1 MPSDTTSAPAPG
13 AGGKSKKN
21 SRKKA
26 NAKAK
31 ANGGTVPI
39 TTSSDQLQPPTQSD
53 GQQERSGQGQQEK
66 PIAPPASKESVA
78 NGSQAADLED
88 NNGGRDKETESITE
102 SDTDVPPPNSTT
114 PSFDSDPRFEALVRD
129 RDSLRVEVAEMR
141 ISLEK
146 IQSKHDEEM
155 EALQNELKQ
164 SQNDKEHAETQ
175 FRNLLGKV
183 NTIKSQLGE
192 RLKADAEEL
201 EQKRSQIEEL
211 EGQNAVLQTEVESKS
226 AALKSLEKE
235 REQQSKDLSSLRNR
249 TNLSQQNWLKER
261 EELVE
266 REAYARSE
274 FEEAKQAMHNWEIL
288 AMEERSIRESLEE
301 KVTDLEEQLVTLKS
315 DYEKASSERDAQSVT
330 VDGLQRALQDIQTA
344 RKQELRE
351 IVESSDAQLEEHR
364 KKLQEAEKN
373 ATEAI
378 AKLEEAEAELKRALP
393 FEKEVKEKNLLI
405 GKLRHEAV
413 TLNEHLTKALRFL
426 KKGKPEDNVDRHLVT
441 NHFLHFLA
449 LDRSDPKK
457 FQVLQLIAALLGWT
471 DEQRE
476 QAGLAR
482 PGTSSGFGVSLRIPS
497 TSSLLSRTPSS
508 PSLASEFLMDNGGR
522 NERMILLDKL
532 SPSLVPRTYKPNPQI
547 WRQHDTIRK
556 FRPVVISGPSGA
568 GKSTL
573 IKRLFADYPDTFA
586 LSVSHTTRPPRA
598 GEQHGREYY
607 FTTRDGFQSLVDE
620 GGFIEWAQFSGNY
633 YGTSTK
639 AVRDVAEKKRI
650 CILDIEMEGV
660 KQVKRTSLNAR
671 FIFIAPPSLEVL
683 EQRLRGR
690 GSETEESLRSRL
702 AQAKNEL
709 EYAKQPGAHDMVLVN
724 DELEVTYKAL
734 REWVVDEGRFGA
746 LE

>member
-53 GQQERSGQGQQEK
+53 GQQERSGKGQQEK

-129 RDSLRVEVAEMR
+129 RDSLRAEVAEMR

-155 EALQNELKQ
+155 GALQNELKQ

-201 EQKRSQIEEL
+201 EQKRSRIEEL

-226 AALKSLEKE
+226 AAVKSLEKE
-235 REQQSKDLSSLRNR
+235 REQQSKELSSLRNR

-266 REAYARSE
+266 RESYARSE

-301 KVTDLEEQLVTLKS
+301 KVTDLEEQLVTLKR

-476 QAGLAR
+476 HAGLAR
-482 PGTSSGFGVSLRIPS
+482 PGTSSGFGGSLRIPS

-508 PSLASEFLMDNGGR
+508 PSLASEFLMDNVSTR
-522 NERMILLDKL
+522 KE
-532 SPSLVPRTYKPNPQI
+532 SL
-547 WRQHDTIRK
+547 
-556 FRPVVISGPSGA
+556 
-568 GKSTL
+568 
-573 IKRLFADYPDTFA
+573 
-586 LSVSHTTRPPRA
+586 
-598 GEQHGREYY
+598 
-607 FTTRDGFQSLVDE
+607 
-620 GGFIEWAQFSGNY
+620 
-633 YGTSTK
+633 
-639 AVRDVAEKKRI
+639 AE
-650 CILDIEMEGV
+650 LW
-660 KQVKRTSLNAR
+660 SN
-671 FIFIAPPSLEVL
+671 FL
-683 EQRLRGR
+683 EQ
-690 GSETEESLRSRL
+690 EAAQKKESKSRSQSD
-702 AQAKNEL
+702 AQPAS
-709 EYAKQPGAHDMVLVN
+709 P
-724 DELEVTYKAL
+724 TP
-734 REWVVDEGRFGA
+734 
-746 LE
+746 

>member
-114 PSFDSDPRFEALVRD
+114 TSFDSDPRFEALVRD
-129 RDSLRVEVAEMR
+129 RDSLRAEVAEMR

-155 EALQNELKQ
+155 GALQNELKQ

-201 EQKRSQIEEL
+201 EQKRSRIEEL

-235 REQQSKDLSSLRNR
+235 REQQSKELSSLRNR

-266 REAYARSE
+266 REAYVRSE

-457 FQVLQLIAALLGWT
+457 FQVLQLISALLGWT

-508 PSLASEFLMDNGGR
+508 PSLGSEFLMDNVSTR
-522 NERMILLDKL
+522 KE
-532 SPSLVPRTYKPNPQI
+532 SL
-547 WRQHDTIRK
+547 
-556 FRPVVISGPSGA
+556 
-568 GKSTL
+568 
-573 IKRLFADYPDTFA
+573 
-586 LSVSHTTRPPRA
+586 
-598 GEQHGREYY
+598 
-607 FTTRDGFQSLVDE
+607 
-620 GGFIEWAQFSGNY
+620 
-633 YGTSTK
+633 
-639 AVRDVAEKKRI
+639 AE
-650 CILDIEMEGV
+650 LW
-660 KQVKRTSLNAR
+660 SN
-671 FIFIAPPSLEVL
+671 FL
-683 EQRLRGR
+683 EQ
-690 GSETEESLRSRL
+690 EAAQKKESKSRSQSD
-702 AQAKNEL
+702 AQPAS
-709 EYAKQPGAHDMVLVN
+709 P
-724 DELEVTYKAL
+724 TP
-734 REWVVDEGRFGA
+734 
-746 LE
+746 